1 MTAEELTH
9 DAATVVIGQKVKPER
24 ADDFLVWQDEMNR
37 VASTFPGFVTA
48 EVTPPTANQPDWV
61 VVYRFDSVANLQA
74 WINSVARQDRLAAGR
89 EYLDGNPTQ
98 QVIAGAATPP
108 DQLVT
113 VVVTHRVDPD
123 RVEQFLAWQDRMREA
138 ENRFPGYRGSELFR
152 PIEGLQDEWTA
163 LYRYDSAADLDAWL
177 TSAERARLLAEGKV
191 FHDFELRT
199 VDNSFGNWFAFDD
212 KGQTGAP
219 PSDTKSAIAV
229 WVGLYPT
236 VVLLSIAL
244 FPLKMPLWLGML
256 VGNLLSSI
264 VMTFVTM
271 PFYVNPMLKRWLH
284 PPADAAPRRRAE
296 IRGALTIIAVMAAW
310 TVAIYLGTT
319 VVWHLS

>member
-1 MTAEELTH
+1 MTARELT
-9 DAATVVIGQKVKPER
+9 DNAATVVIGQTVKPEYS
-24 ADDFLVWQDEMNR
+24 DDFLVWQDEMNR
-37 VASTFPGFVTA
+37 VASTFPGFVAA
-48 EVTPPTANQPDWV
+48 EVTPPTAAQPDWV

-74 WINSVARQDRLAAGR
+74 WINSVARQDRLVAGC
-89 EYLDGNPTQ
+89 EYLEGNPTQ

-113 VVVTHRVDPD
+113 VVVTHRVDPQ
-123 RVEQFLAWQDRMREA
+123 RVKEFLAWQDRMRES

-177 TSAERARLLAEGKV
+177 TSPQRARLLAEGKV

-199 VDNSFGNWFAFDD
+199 VDNSFGNWFAFDAKSSD
-212 KGQTGAP
+212 AAP

-271 PFYVNPMLKRWLH
+271 PFYVNPMLKSWLH
-284 PPADAAPRRRAE
+284 PPAAGAPHRRAE
-296 IRGALTIIAVMAAW
+296 IRGVLTVVAVMTAW
-310 TVAIYLGTT
+310 TLVIFLGTT

>member
-1 MTAEELTH
+1 MTGRELTDH
-9 DAATVVIGQKVKPER
+9 AATVVIGQKVKPER
-24 ADDFLVWQDEMNR
+24 AEDFLVWQDDMNR
-37 VASTFPGFVTA
+37 VASRFPGFVTA

-98 QVIAGAATPP
+98 QVIAGAAAPP

-123 RVEQFLAWQDRMREA
+123 RVEEFLDWQNRMRDA
-138 ENRFPGYRGSELFR
+138 ETRFPGYRGSELFR

-177 TSAERARLLAEGKV
+177 TSPQRARLLAEGKV

-199 VDNSFGNWFAFDD
+199 VDNSFGNWFAFDASQD
-212 KGQTGAP
+212 TTA

-264 VMTFVTM
+264 VMTFLVM

-284 PPADAAPRRRAE
+284 PPAAGPQRRRAE
-296 IRGALTIIAVMAAW
+296 IRGMATIVAVMAAW
-310 TVAIYLGTT
+310 TLAIFLGTT
-319 VVWHLS
+319 VIWHLS

>member
-1 MTAEELTH
+1 MTAKELT
-9 DAATVVIGQKVKPER
+9 DSAATVVIGQKVKPDR
-24 ADDFLVWQDEMNR
+24 SDDFLVWQDEMNR

-74 WINSVARQDRLAAGR
+74 WINSVARQDRLATGG

-113 VVVTHRVDPD
+113 VVVTHRVDPE
-123 RVEQFLAWQDRMREA
+123 RVEEFLAWQDRMREA
-138 ENRFPGYRGSELFR
+138 ENRFPGYRGAELFR

-163 LYRYDSAADLDAWL
+163 LYRYDSAAHLDAWL
-177 TSAERARLLAEGKV
+177 TSPDRSRLLDEGKA

-199 VDNSFGNWFAFDD
+199 VDNSFGNWFAFDAQVED
-212 KGQTGAP
+212 TKP
-219 PSDTKSAIAV
+219 PSDFKTSVAV

-236 VVLLSIAL
+236 VVLLAL
-244 FPLKMPLWLGML
+244 ATYPLGMPLWLGML
-256 VGNLLSSI
+256 IGNLLSSF
-264 VMTFVTM
+264 VMTYFTM
-271 PFYVNPMLKRWLH
+271 PFYVNPLLKHWLH
-284 PPADAAPRRRAE
+284 PPKGVPRARLEARYVV
-296 IRGALTIIAVMAAW
+296 TVIAVMSAW
-310 TVAIYLGTT
+310 TLAIYLGTT
-319 VVWHLS
+319 VIWHLR

>member
-1 MTAEELTH
+1 MTGGELT
-9 DAATVVIGQKVKPER
+9 DNAATVVIGQKVRPDC
-24 ADDFLVWQDEMNR
+24 ADEFLVWQDEMNR

-48 EVTPPTANQPDWV
+48 EVTPPTAAQPDWV

-74 WINSVARQDRLAAGR
+74 WINSVARHDRLAAGR
-89 EYLDGNPTQ
+89 DYLDGNPTQ

-123 RVEQFLAWQDRMREA
+123 RVEEFLAWQNRMRDA
-138 ENRFPGYRGSELFR
+138 ETRFPGYRGSELFR

-177 TSAERARLLAEGKV
+177 TSPQRARLLAEGKA

-199 VDNSFGNWFAFDD
+199 VDNSFGNWFAFDA
-212 KGQTGAP
+212 GQDTTP

-264 VMTFVTM
+264 VMTFLVM
-271 PFYVNPMLKRWLH
+271 PFYVNPMLKGWLH
-284 PPADAAPRRRAE
+284 PPGAGPQRRRAE
-296 IRGALTIIAVMAAW
+296 IRGVATIVAVMAAW
-310 TVAIYLGTT
+310 TLAIFLGTT
-319 VVWHLS
+319 VIWHLS